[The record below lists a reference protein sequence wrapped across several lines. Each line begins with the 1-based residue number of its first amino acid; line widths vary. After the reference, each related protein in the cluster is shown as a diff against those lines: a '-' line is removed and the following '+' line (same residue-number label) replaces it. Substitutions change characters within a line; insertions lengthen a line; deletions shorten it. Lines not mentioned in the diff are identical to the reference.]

1 MFMKLVEEIG
11 EVAEALNKSDGRKA
25 DDGESSLA
33 EELADVI
40 HYTIAIAAMNDIDLE
55 ATIIEKDKSASIR
68 YGQSPN
74 LDEYLNSIK

>member
-1 MFMKLVEEIG
+1 
-11 EVAEALNKSDGRKA
+11 
-25 DDGESSLA
+25 
-33 EELADVI
+33 
-40 HYTIAIAAMNDIDLE
+40 MNSIDLE